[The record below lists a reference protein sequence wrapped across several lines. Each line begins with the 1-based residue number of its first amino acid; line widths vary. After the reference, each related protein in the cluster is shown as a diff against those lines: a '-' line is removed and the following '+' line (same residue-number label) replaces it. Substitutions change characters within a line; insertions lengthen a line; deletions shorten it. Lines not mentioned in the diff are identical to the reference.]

1 MSKLGSKRPSPALVI
16 SVIALFVALGGSAY
30 AAKKIGSKE
39 IKANAITTG
48 KIKKNAITTAKIKSN
63 AVTGAKINEGTL
75 GTVPSAT
82 NAVNATNA
90 ETAKNFSRYYTSGLK
105 KASVGQQVPI
115 ASNGLFS
122 FTGVCNDLGGGEYEA
137 LVKATTSQAGS
148 FFTSDETFY
157 SEADFDPGDEGIA
170 SDTLTSTSPYWYG
183 TYGYYDEWS
192 AASPDG
198 ALLLRGHADVGVK
211 VFGAD
216 CAFLLTWESD
226 A

>member
-30 AAKKIGSKE
+30 AAKKIGSNE

-48 KIKKNAITTAKIKSN
+48 KIKKNAVTTAKIKKG
-63 AVTGAKINEGTL
+63 AVTGAKIDEGTL

-82 NAVNATNA
+82 SATTA
-90 ETAKNFSRYYTSGLK
+90 ETAKNFSRYFTSGLK
-105 KASVGQQVPI
+105 KASVGQQVSL
-115 ASNGLFS
+115 ATNGPFS
-122 FTGVCNDLGGGEYEA
+122 FTGICNDLGGGEYEA

-148 FFTSDETFY
+148 FFTSDETYFA
-157 SEADFDPGDEGIA
+157 EADFDPGDEGIA
-170 SDTLTSTSPYWYG
+170 SDLLADDSPYWYG
-183 TYGYYDEWS
+183 TYGYYDEWA

-198 ALLLRGHADVGVK
+198 SLLLRGHADVGVK

>member
-1 MSKLGSKRPSPALVI
+1 MSKIGSKRPSPALVI
-16 SVIALFVALGGSAY
+16 SLIALFVALGGSAY

-48 KIKKNAITTAKIKSN
+48 KIKKNAITTAKIKKN

-75 GTVPSAT
+75 GAVP
-82 NAVNATNA
+82 NATHA
-90 ETAKNFSRYYTSGLK
+90 STADTATNFSRYYTSGLK
-105 KASVGQQVPI
+105 KASIGQQVQI
-115 ASNGLFS
+115 ASNGPFS
-122 FTGVCNDLGGGEYEA
+122 FTGFCNDLGGGSYEA
-137 LVKATTSQAGS
+137 VIKATTSQAGS
-148 FFTSDETFY
+148 FFSSDHGTFY
-157 SEADFDPGDEGIA
+157 GADFDPGDEGIA
-170 SDTLTSTSPYWYG
+170 SAELSSDSAYWYG
-183 TYGYYDEWS
+183 AYGYYDEWA

-198 ALLLRGHADVGVK
+198 SLLLRGHGDVGVK